1 MPTAGKG
8 CPPDPLTGEIVP
20 LIVVIDDGPG
30 YKSAEFMAFI
40 ASGPEL
46 RHARTRH
53 YAPEANRVV
62 QRFNRT
68 LKCEHLNRREIT
80 DGITQGQH
88 LVDRVRHLQPGSQ
101 LRSNGDAT
109 VCVCVSDQG
118 HSLLRVGQ
126 VFVRPLE
133 SPRRWSA
140 LASWRGR
147 AGIGGLGV
155 TDRMT
160 VEGHQKGMVD
170 QLRERGAVRSDP
182 VARGFGAIPRH
193 RFLPSMPLDRVYG
206 FDEAIPTHFDGAG
219 VPISSSS
226 APIIMAVM
234 LEMLAI
240 EPGQRVLEVG
250 AGTGYNAALL
260 GHLVGEEGSVTSIDI
275 DPDVTA
281 QAAANLDE
289 AGITGVRIV
298 TGDGWLGELGDHF
311 DREMVTAECWDLSP
325 HWVGQLA
332 EGGILVLPLWLRPG
346 LTLAVAFEKRDGVL
360 ASRSLAGCGFMPLR
374 GPHGG
379 SRRRTLVP
387 APPWDTGCDAAEG
400 HWIAVFDEATDRRR
414 ELLEELLGRVGSAR
428 AAPPSFAGWSARLAL
443 DMTDSI
449 CFFPAVPGVPRS
461 AAGLFDP
468 NFPSLAVVVGETL
481 HGFGDPSCCE
491 RLTAFLSEPRP
502 LDFTDLRITATRRG
516 SAWDPASPS
525 LRLTREHF
533 DFDVTEVSTSGD
545 GRS

>member
-1 MPTAGKG
+1 MSSPLPIPCLSAPILVKSRGIANGTRCRRREKDALRLRSAERQWADPLED
-8 CPPDPLTGEIVP
+8 CTDPLTGEIVP

-109 VCVCVSDQG
+109 LCVCVSDQG

-387 APPWDTGCDAAEG
+387 APPWDSRMRRGRGPLDRGVRRG
-400 HWIAVFDEATDRRR
+400 HGQTPGTARGAP
-414 ELLEELLGRVGSAR
+414 GSSRVGSSRATILRGVERPPGAR
-428 AAPPSFAGWSARLAL
+428 YDRFDLLLSGRTRCAPLSRRAFRPKLPEPGGRRRRDPPRLRRSLLLRASDRVPLRTQAA
-443 DMTDSI
+443 
-449 CFFPAVPGVPRS
+449 
-461 AAGLFDP
+461 
-468 NFPSLAVVVGETL
+468 
-481 HGFGDPSCCE
+481 
-491 RLTAFLSEPRP
+491 
-502 LDFTDLRITATRRG
+502 
-516 SAWDPASPS
+516 
-525 LRLTREHF
+525 
-533 DFDVTEVSTSGD
+533 
-545 GRS
+545 